1 MSYPKR
7 APVSCAPVPEIPIL
21 RITCLF
27 DRAINARSLTPTMFS
42 SERVRCVLS
51 KFFLFFLFLFL
62 KMRKGEQVLPG
73 INRTRLSVLIN
84 SRVNGV
90 KVRQKENK
98 SFFFKRIFRIYREW
112 KDTNFSFNFIYGSI
126 LKLVFFY
133 SKWIYISFSLI
144 MNEEMIHR
152 FLICVRNFGS
162 YFSRKTK
169 NLFLLSIWS
178 NNKTI
183 NNKNV
188 M

>member
-1 MSYPKR
+1 MPLANCVVACLIQSAPPFLVPPYPRSRSCVLR
-7 APVSCAPVPEIPIL
+7 A
-21 RITCLF
+21 
-27 DRAINARSLTPTMFS
+27 SLTAPLTLA
-42 SERVRCVLS
+42 RLRQRCSRASVCVVCFRS
-51 KFFLFFLFLFL
+51 FFFFFLFLFL
-62 KMRKGEQVLPG
+62 KLRKGEQVLPG

-152 FLICVRNFGS
+152 FLISHTIVRNFGS
-162 YFSRKTK
+162 
-169 NLFLLSIWS
+169 
-178 NNKTI
+178 
-183 NNKNV
+183 
-188 M
+188 